1 MTENNQSEL
10 LNGVLTITR
19 DQLTRSMSMATEL
32 EALLII
38 ERKKTAELEAK
49 VAELNAAVEEK
60 KK

>member
-38 ERKKTAELEAK
+38 ERNKTSKLKAK
-49 VAELNAAVEEK
+49 FTEQNTTFK
-60 KK
+60 

>member
-1 MTENNQSEL
+1 MTENDQSEL

-19 DQLTRSMSMATEL
+19 DQLTRSMNMATEL

-49 VAELNAAVEEK
+49 VTELKAALEEK